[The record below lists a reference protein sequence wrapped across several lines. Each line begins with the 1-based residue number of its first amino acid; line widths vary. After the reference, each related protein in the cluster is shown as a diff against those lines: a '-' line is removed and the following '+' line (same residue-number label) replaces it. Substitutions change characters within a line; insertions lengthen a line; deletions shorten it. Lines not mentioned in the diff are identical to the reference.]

1 MKSLF
6 RSEKERERLV
16 SKKTKQIS
24 LHYEYIKCLKP
35 GAETVLFVHGVGMD
49 MSIWDD
55 VIPLFHKDF
64 HVIRCDLP
72 GHGYSGSANEAAFT
86 WELLIDS
93 VKALLEKLAIS
104 SLHYIGHGGGGV
116 LGIELARSDK
126 QLINTLTLANTPI
139 FIPKEF
145 SKQEL
150 NNRIETVNDCLR
162 FEEMIKA
169 LVNTISYKAPECR
182 LAKLASIYRR
192 VTPSDYIGFFRL
204 VIETALEYLA
214 DEIQRLDVPMM
225 MLQGEYDPLMPLE
238 LQVMNIPYLKKMRFF
253 IIPDSGYVPMMD
265 QPMIFTQF
273 SRMFIKKQAGSE
285 SVGFTYTQA
294 LKKEVKSIVRSGVE
308 RLDSQNL
315 LEIDFIS
322 HFSIWLNGS
331 EVQGKWNQRKAKEL
345 ITFIAYHGSVTREQ
359 IYDLFWPELELD
371 KARNLLRVSL
381 NHIKSIIE
389 EHTGEPI
396 ENYVAIDRDQI
407 QMKIQCKL
415 DLNELS
421 NSIDEIEHTCDDEGK
436 EDLAIRRFSE
446 LPDTL
451 FPLFYDDWFLK
462 IRTGLESRIIRI
474 CEDLLHAAP
483 EKEVAIELL
492 KILMKF
498 NPGEEIYQEQLVAL
512 LQKTNRQK
520 EARYFRNKSESSF
533 M

>member
-6 RSEKERERLV
+6 RSEKARERLV
-16 SKKTKQIS
+16 PKQTKQIS
-24 LHYEYIKCLKP
+24 LHYEYLKCAKP

-55 VIPLFHKDF
+55 VIPMFHKDF
-64 HVIRCDLP
+64 NVIRCDLP
-72 GHGYSGSANEAAFT
+72 GHGYSGSANESAYT
-86 WELLIDS
+86 WELLINS
-93 VKALLEKLAIS
+93 IKALLEKLAIS

-116 LGIELARSDK
+116 LGIELARCEK

-150 NNRIETVNDCLR
+150 INRIETVNDCLR
-162 FEEMIKA
+162 FEEMITA

-182 LAKLASIYRR
+182 LAKLTSIYRR

-204 VIETALEYLA
+204 VIDTALEYLM
-214 DEIQRLDVPMM
+214 DEIQTLDLPMM

-265 QPMIFTQF
+265 QPTIFSQF
-273 SRMFIKKQAGSE
+273 SRMFIKKQSE
-285 SVGFTYTQA
+285 SESAGFTYTQA
-294 LKKEVKSIVRSGVE
+294 LKNEMNSIVRSGVE
-308 RLDSQNL
+308 RLDSHNL
-315 LEIDFIS
+315 LEMHFIS
-322 HFSIWLNGS
+322 QFSIWLNGS

-345 ITFIAYHGSVTREQ
+345 ITYIAYHGSVTREQ

-389 EHTGEPI
+389 EHTGETI
-396 ENYVAIDRDQI
+396 DTYVAIDRDSI

-415 DLNELS
+415 DLYDLS
-421 NSIDEIEHTCDDEGK
+421 NSIYEIEHTDDFDK
-436 EDLAIRRFSE
+436 KADLAIRTFSE

-462 IRTGLESRIIRI
+462 IRTALESRIIKI
-474 CEDLLHAAP
+474 CEDLLSSAP
-483 EKEVAIELL
+483 EKERAIELL
-492 KILMKF
+492 KILIKF
-498 NPGEEIYQEQLVAL
+498 NPGEELYQDQLVTL
-512 LQKTNRQK
+512 LQKTNRKK
-520 EARYFRNKSESSF
+520 EAGYFRNKSDSSF